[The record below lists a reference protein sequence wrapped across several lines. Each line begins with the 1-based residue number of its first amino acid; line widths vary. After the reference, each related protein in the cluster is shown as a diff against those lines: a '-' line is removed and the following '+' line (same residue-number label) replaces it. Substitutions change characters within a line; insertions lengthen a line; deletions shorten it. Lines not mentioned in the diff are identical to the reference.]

1 MINPFSQ
8 LSRPLLEA
16 LVASGKK
23 FFIRQSFNRPRGEAG
38 DGIKAYFILTHY
50 AEKGHAEH
58 HYGAISED
66 PHRYMYSWD
75 KQEHRGKLLLAAEQ
89 PEGYRIFASV
99 FNKDWEKHI
108 TVNLKQKL
116 RIYVESKLGWKPSVA
131 ETVAFD
137 IYVSYGELYA
147 KLKLRSQEVRVK
159 LEEIE
164 NYHR

>member
-1 MINPFSQ
+1 MNPFSL

-16 LVASGKK
+16 FVASGKK
-23 FFIRQSFNRPRGEAG
+23 FFVRQSFNRPRGNA
-38 DGIKAYFILTHY
+38 DHRVKAHFILTHY

-66 PHRYMYSWD
+66 PYKYLYIWEDPDHR
-75 KQEHRGKLLLAAEQ
+75 RKLFLAAEQ
-89 PEGYRIFASV
+89 PAGYRIYASV

-108 TVNLKQKL
+108 TVDLKQKL
-116 RIYVESKLGWKPSVA
+116 RKYVESKLGWKPSVA
-131 ETVAFD
+131 ERVVFD
-137 IYVSYGELYA
+137 IYVNYGELYA

-164 NYHR
+164 NYHH